1 MCNRQHESGTMH
13 PVRKP
18 INRWVR
24 LSPLSRR
31 LEARQRHT
39 VLNSF
44 HFFFSLSFFTYGAA
58 LGAAQRLFTIKQSFQ
73 LSRQLDL
80 HLLPRRLFLL
90 LLIASRATYGKNS
103 GNSQW
108 MESRV
113 HLTLATW
120 QLNERFGKHLDNGVE
135 IFFYF
140 VITIIFLARFQ
151 SNENIFII
159 SHLYYFIYFFSRF
172 T

>member
-1 MCNRQHESGTMH
+1 MCSRQDESGTVH

-18 INRWVR
+18 INRWAR
-24 LSPLSRR
+24 LSPLSHR

-58 LGAAQRLFTIKQSFQ
+58 QRLFTIKQSFQ

-80 HLLPRRLFLL
+80 HLPSRRLFLP

-113 HLTLATW
+113 HLTLATAI
-120 QLNERFGKHLDNGVE
+120 ERTFSKAPLDNGIE
-135 IFFYF
+135 ILSFHRRHY
-140 VITIIFLARFQ
+140 LLG
-151 SNENIFII
+151 EI
-159 SHLYYFIYFFSRF
+159 SVK
-172 T
+172 